1 MKYDPKV
8 VTDCVRETFSTPS
21 GQVTL
26 SWLRDLYVNYRSQAL
41 VQSPN
46 PNLGT
51 QLGYRLGQQD
61 VIIMI
66 DQILDGGLS
75 SLDEQESSS
84 MEEESYE

>member
-1 MKYDPKV
+1 MKYDPKLL
-8 VTDCVRETFSTPS
+8 TDCVRETFSTPS
-21 GQVTL
+21 GRVTL
-26 SWLRDLYVNYRSQAL
+26 SWLRELYVNYRSQAL

-66 DQILDGGLS
+66 EQVLDNGLS
-75 SLDEQESSS
+75 SLDTQESQS
-84 MEEESYE
+84 EEEDE